1 MPHIIRSAASQQT
14 PVALNHLAPVI
25 DLLARSATN
34 QRPAR
39 FIEAGAGARR
49 WHMTKLFVGRAHSG
63 AKSMLALV
71 AVAAAGGRMVVALQ
85 GEGMKH
91 MPGLAGDVFFES
103 ASVAQ
108 GAIQSPAETALER
121 EQRAVTEFIA
131 KRYRV
136 SEAAVASYVD
146 TAYRAGEQYSVDP
159 LLILA
164 VVAVESRYNPVAES
178 TVGAKGLMQVIP
190 KYHLE
195 KLTDHGG
202 EHALLEPEVNI
213 LVGTQIL
220 REYQRRFR
228 DTETALQAY
237 AGAFDEPTS
246 QYANKVFAERARLE
260 ILRRQAK
267 KQQSV

>member
-1 MPHIIRSAASQQT
+1 
-14 PVALNHLAPVI
+14 
-25 DLLARSATN
+25 
-34 QRPAR
+34 
-39 FIEAGAGARR
+39 
-49 WHMTKLFVGRAHSG
+49 
-63 AKSMLALV
+63 
-71 AVAAAGGRMVVALQ
+71 VAAG
-85 GEGMKH
+85 
-91 MPGLAGDVFFES
+91 P
-103 ASVAQ
+103 
-108 GAIQSPAETALER
+108 IQPQVQTALDR
-121 EQRAVTEFIA
+121 EQRAMTEFIA

-136 SEAAVASYVD
+136 SESAIASYVS

-178 TVGAKGLMQVIP
+178 VVGAKGLMQVIP

-195 KLTDHGG
+195 KLIDHGG

-260 ILRRQAK
+260 VLRRQATK
-267 KQQSV
+267 KQQSA